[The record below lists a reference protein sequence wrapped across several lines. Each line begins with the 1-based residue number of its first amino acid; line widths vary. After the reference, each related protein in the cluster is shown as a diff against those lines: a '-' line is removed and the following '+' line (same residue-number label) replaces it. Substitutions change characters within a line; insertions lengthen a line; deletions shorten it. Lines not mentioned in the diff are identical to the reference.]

1 MKEKIIAKRYAE
13 GFLRHIKTTIGFEHG
28 LQELFEL
35 KTILRESPELKDF
48 LENQGIGYAKKV
60 LLIDAVLH
68 DVFSDDL
75 RNFIKLLIDKNRINQ
90 LVDIIDYCRV
100 TYAHGEAH
108 DALITTTYPLDL
120 DVLQHIKT
128 TFEKKINRKLNL
140 YVELDPN
147 LLGGVKVMI
156 GHTVF
161 DGSVQ
166 GRLHKLH
173 EQLHALQLQ

>member
-13 GFLRHIKTTIGFEHG
+13 GFLRHIKTTIGFEQG
-28 LQELFEL
+28 LNELFEL
-35 KTILRESPELKDF
+35 KTVLRENPELKDF
-48 LENQGIGYAKKV
+48 LENQSIGSEKKAA
-60 LLIDAVLH
+60 LLDTVLH

-75 RNFIKLLIDKNRINQ
+75 RNFTTLLIEKSRIHQ
-90 LVDIIDYCRV
+90 LIDVIDYCRT
-100 TYAHGEAH
+100 TYAHGEAQ

-120 DVLQHIKT
+120 DVLQHIKQ
-128 TFEKKINRKLNL
+128 TFEKKVNRKLNM

-156 GHTVF
+156 GHTLF

-166 GRLHKLH
+166 GKLDKLRNK
-173 EQLHALQLQ
+173 LHALQLQ